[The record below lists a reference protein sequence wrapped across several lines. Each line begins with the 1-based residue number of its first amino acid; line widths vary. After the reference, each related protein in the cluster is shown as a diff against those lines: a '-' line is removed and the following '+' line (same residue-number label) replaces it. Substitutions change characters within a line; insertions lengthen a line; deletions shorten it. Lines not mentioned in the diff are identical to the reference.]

1 MRRLLLGK
9 GVSRFDLLQLPLAVQ
24 WWPIFYCFKA
34 AERNSIHPV
43 DVSLSRLSNDFW
55 CISKDPKPTNG
66 ANSPTESPRVFLETY
81 SVLSR
86 DHVAPRTVDLFRV
99 GWRDVSDT
107 SKQAPVIEP
116 IDPAEFRH
124 H

>member
-34 AERNSIHPV
+34 EERNSIHPV

-55 CISKDPKPTNG
+55 CI
-66 ANSPTESPRVFLETY
+66 
-81 SVLSR
+81 
-86 DHVAPRTVDLFRV
+86 
-99 GWRDVSDT
+99 
-107 SKQAPVIEP
+107 
-116 IDPAEFRH
+116 
-124 H
+124 

>member
-1 MRRLLLGK
+1 MTFGAFERTQSQQMEQT
-9 GVSRFDLLQLPLAVQ
+9 VQLNRPG
-24 WWPIFYCFKA
+24 
-34 AERNSIHPV
+34 
-43 DVSLSRLSNDFW
+43 FW
-55 CISKDPKPTNG
+55 
-66 ANSPTESPRVFLETY
+66 ETY